1 MENAKGMHGVSPAV
15 EMNGGAPVPPPQ
27 LAGAMANGAPIYPSD
42 GPPPYMGQQY
52 YPPPPPTGYAQPYSN
67 QPQYVQTAFV
77 PVQTTTIVIDAIP
90 NATNC
95 PVCLRPTGN
104 RIRRVSG
111 GTAFCWFIILLLI
124 FWPLCWLPF
133 CMDSCQDV

>member
-27 LAGAMANGAPIYPSD
+27 LAGAMANGAPLYPSD
-42 GPPPYMGQQY
+42 GSYI
-52 YPPPPPTGYAQPYSN
+52 
-67 QPQYVQTAFV
+67 QPQYVQTAFAQSKQQ
-77 PVQTTTIVIDAIP
+77 PLLSIDAIDAIP